1 MTTRLA
7 SRSSSAV
14 SAAVIG
20 VTSPPGTAG
29 AATLPPSEPK
39 PPAITPRK
47 LRFIARHMIEL
58 RIAPEEPTSAP
69 VTISRSF
76 ESMKPVAAAA
86 QPE

>member
-1 MTTRLA
+1 M
-7 SRSSSAV
+7 
-14 SAAVIG
+14 IG
-20 VTSPPGTAG
+20 LTSPPGAIG
-29 AATLPPSEPK
+29 AATVPPSEPK
-39 PPAITPRK
+39 PPAMTLRK
-47 LRFIARHMIEL
+47 CRFIARHMIEL